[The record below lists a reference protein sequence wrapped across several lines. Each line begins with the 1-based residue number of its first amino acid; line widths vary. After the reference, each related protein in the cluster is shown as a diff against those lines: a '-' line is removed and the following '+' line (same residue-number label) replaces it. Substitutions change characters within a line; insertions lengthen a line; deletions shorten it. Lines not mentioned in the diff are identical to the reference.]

1 MHKILRKTYNS
12 VTTDTNFVGF
22 IWRALNAEMIE
33 TTILTIVW
41 GFLIGILVSA
51 PMGPT
56 GILVIQRT
64 LNKGKLPGLLTG
76 LGASLSDFIYALIS
90 VFALG
95 LVVDWLE
102 QYKSTLQFAGS
113 FFIALYAV
121 YLWKSNPAAGLGTKD
136 TTTDL
141 MSPRMRASGILKNF
155 FSGFGITISNPLIIF
170 FYIAL
175 FARTN
180 FLFAASDENWWLY
193 FIGFG
198 TLVGGAVCWWL
209 LITWIINKVRN
220 NFSLRTLRNI
230 NRVIAGIMLA
240 IALVGCGNGIYYL
253 IAS

>member
-1 MHKILRKTYNS
+1 MR
-12 VTTDTNFVGF
+12 DFC
-22 IWRALNAEMIE
+22 AAMIE
-33 TTILTIVW
+33 TTVHTIIW

-102 QYKSTLQFAGS
+102 QYKSTLQFSGS

-136 TTTDL
+136 KSTDM
-141 MSPRMRASGILKNF
+141 MSPRMKASGVLKNF

-180 FLFAASDENWWLY
+180 FLFEASTEKWWLY

-230 NRVIAGIMLA
+230 NRCIAGIMLA

-253 IAS
+253 LVN

>member
-1 MHKILRKTYNS
+1 
-12 VTTDTNFVGF
+12 
-22 IWRALNAEMIE
+22 MIE
-33 TTILTIVW
+33 TTILTVIW
-41 GFLIGILVSA
+41 GLVIGLLVSA

-64 LNKGKLPGLLTG
+64 LNKGRLPGLLTG
-76 LGASLSDFIYALIS
+76 LGASLSDFFYAVIS
-90 VFALG
+90 VFFLG

-113 FFIALYAV
+113 LFIALYAV
-121 YLWKSNPAAGLGTKD
+121 YLWRSNPASGLGAKD
-136 TTTDL
+136 KTATL

-180 FLFAASDENWWLY
+180 FLFEADAEHWWLY
-193 FIGFG
+193 IIGFAC
-198 TLVGGAVCWWL
+198 LVAGAFCWWM
-209 LITWIINKVRN
+209 LITWAIDKVRN
-220 NFSLRTLRNI
+220 NFGPRTLRII
-230 NRVIAGIMLA
+230 NRSIAGIMFG

-253 IAS
+253 LF

>member
-1 MHKILRKTYNS
+1 ML
-12 VTTDTNFVGF
+12 
-22 IWRALNAEMIE
+22 E
-33 TTILTIVW
+33 TTIFTIIW
-41 GFLIGILVSA
+41 GFLIGVLVSA

-64 LNKGKLPGLLTG
+64 LNKGRLPGMLTG
-76 LGASLSDFIYALIS
+76 FGATLSDFIYALIS
-90 VFALG
+90 VFFLG

-121 YLWKSNPAAGLGTKD
+121 YLWRSNPASGLGAKD
-136 TTTDL
+136 KTTEL

-180 FLFAASDENWWLY
+180 FLFAADAEHWWLY
-193 FIGFG
+193 IIGFAC
-198 TLVGGAVCWWL
+198 LVGGAACWWL

-220 NFSLRTLRNI
+220 NFGIRTLRNI
-230 NRVIAGIMLA
+230 NRGIAGVMLA
-240 IALVGCGNGIYYL
+240 IAVVGCANGIYYL
-253 IAS
+253 LF

>member
-1 MHKILRKTYNS
+1 ML
-12 VTTDTNFVGF
+12 
-22 IWRALNAEMIE
+22 E
-33 TTILTIVW
+33 TTIFTIIW
-41 GFLIGILVSA
+41 GFFIGVLVSA

-64 LNKGKLPGLLTG
+64 LNKGRLPGLLTG
-76 LGASLSDFIYALIS
+76 LGASLSDFFYALVS
-90 VFALG
+90 VFFLG

-121 YLWKSNPAAGLGTKD
+121 YLWRSNPASGLGAKD
-136 TTTDL
+136 KTATL

-180 FLFAASDENWWLY
+180 FLFEADAEHWWLY
-193 FIGFG
+193 IIGFLC
-198 TLVGGAVCWWL
+198 LVAGAFCWWM
-209 LITWIINKVRN
+209 LITWAIDKVRN
-220 NFSLRTLRNI
+220 NFGPRTLRII
-230 NRVIAGIMLA
+230 NRSIAGIMFG
-240 IALVGCGNGIYYL
+240 IALVGCANGIYYL
-253 IAS
+253 IF

>member
-1 MHKILRKTYNS
+1 ML
-12 VTTDTNFVGF
+12 
-22 IWRALNAEMIE
+22 E
-33 TTILTIVW
+33 TTIITIVW

-102 QYKSTLQFAGS
+102 QYKSTLQFSGS
-113 FFIALYAV
+113 FFIALYAI

-136 TTTDL
+136 KTTEL
-141 MSPRMRASGILKNF
+141 MSPRMKASGVLKNF
-155 FSGFGITISNPLIIF
+155 FSGFCITISNPLIIF

-180 FLFAASDENWWLY
+180 FLFEASAEKWWLY

-198 TLVGGAVCWWL
+198 ALVGGAICWWL

-220 NFSLRTLRNI
+220 NFSLRTLKNI
-230 NRVIAGIMLA
+230 NRVIAGIMFT

-253 IAS
+253 IKG